1 MSDLIK
7 KSAYPDDLG
16 APGDKRQRR
25 INWFMKIIY
34 SIRGQAFDDVNRL
47 KEAGVKI
54 VEAEAAHKMATA
66 RKVEA
71 EAHAIYVEAEIK
83 RERFLQEPVA
93 KKPVEVDSVEFNETD
108 DTNKEEEAMQRLLA
122 AARAI
127 KSMGGQVMFDS
138 AQISEELD
146 KLLDDEQS

>member
-1 MSDLIK
+1 
-7 KSAYPDDLG
+7 
-16 APGDKRQRR
+16 
-25 INWFMKIIY
+25 
-34 SIRGQAFDDVNRL
+34 
-47 KEAGVKI
+47 
-54 VEAEAAHKMATA
+54 MATA